1 LYGTLRKNWTG
12 EYIGLPAVTCS
23 LFFIAI
29 VLLGAAIFTPFD
41 TRTIARFVFSLM
53 FFGFTFST
61 TARWGDVKFQK
72 RLADYENR
80 KQRGLVGL

>member
-1 LYGTLRKNWTG
+1 
-12 EYIGLPAVTCS
+12 
-23 LFFIAI
+23 
-29 VLLGAAIFTPFD
+29 LLGAAIFTPFD